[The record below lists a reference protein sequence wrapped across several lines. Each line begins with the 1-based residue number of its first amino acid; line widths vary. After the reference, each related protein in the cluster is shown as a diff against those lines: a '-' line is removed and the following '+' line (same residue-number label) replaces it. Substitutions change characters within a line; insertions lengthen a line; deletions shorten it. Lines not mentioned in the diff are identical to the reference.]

1 MVGDKILC
9 PPSELVTSYRLDEVG
24 ISTTPMEINKSDK
37 SSYNDPN
44 RKKYV
49 TENFNITPTSAREP
63 QDPVK
68 FTDDEI
74 IISK

>member
-1 MVGDKILC
+1 
-9 PPSELVTSYRLDEVG
+9 
-24 ISTTPMEINKSDK
+24 MEINKSDK